1 MHSWSRQTCEM
12 QEKAAMRQTFK
23 KKKFA
28 RQLHISEACRS
39 GCKLHLERSP
49 PHADAHRRRLR
60 LWRSNEWEVGG
71 GSLGEPRKPKRKR
84 PQQLAAPRI
93 SLQAADLAGLRTP
106 GLLVF
111 VLTSY
116 ATYRQRL
123 AHYKAPGS
131 KLHRR
136 LISLSRGP
144 NFVRQPCN
152 NVWLSH

>member
-1 MHSWSRQTCEM
+1 V
-12 QEKAAMRQTFK
+12 K
-23 KKKFA
+23 
-28 RQLHISEACRS
+28 
-39 GCKLHLERSP
+39 CK
-49 PHADAHRRRLR
+49 RRLQCDR
-60 LWRSNEWEVGG
+60 PLKRRNSQGSCISVRLVAQAASCTLSDHPPMPMLTAATCDLWRSNEWEVGG